1 VRDDRL
7 VPRPEEVSTVPT
19 NRVIGGRYRLEN
31 TIGRGAMGFVWSG
44 TDELL
49 QRAVAIKELR
59 LSPGI
64 PEDEAAE
71 LRERALREARSMAV
85 LNHPNAVTLYD
96 VAREGDQPFV
106 VMELVRAQS
115 LSSLLNKHGAL
126 QPHQL
131 AVLVDGVAAAL
142 QAAHQVGIV
151 HRDVKPGNV
160 LLGRHR
166 QVKLADFGISRNAAE
181 TTLTRTGALVG
192 TPAYLAPEI
201 AVGRSLGAAADLWSL
216 GATLFAAAEGR
227 LPYDSSGDPLITIS
241 SIVHGPV
248 PQHSQTGPIGEVIS
262 GLMVKDP
269 AHRMPLLEVRRR
281 LQDLVRNATETPFDA
296 LLDAPPS
303 VRATAA
309 APITTSPTL
318 VGIDATTE
326 RTRRTRWRA
335 AIVLGGVAMVLVVAA
350 AAVGFLAGRT
360 ERPAGGTEEQPKPTL
375 QPTAAARNAYGRV
388 EVESFAGQSG
398 GIAIS
403 QNAGGSFIGP
413 LANGDS
419 VRLADVDFG
428 TAQAKQITA
437 QLRTWVGDGVKA
449 KIEIRLDGPKGE
461 LLGKINVSSA
471 TGQDWKP
478 VPVDLQRPVTG
489 KHTVHLTFVADEPGD
504 FMDLDWIQFHR

>member
-1 VRDDRL
+1 VA
-7 VPRPEEVSTVPT
+7 RPEEVSTAPT

-31 TIGRGAMGFVWSG
+31 AIGRGAMGFVWSG

-49 QRAVAIKELR
+49 QRAVAIKEIR

-126 QPHQL
+126 RPHQL

-166 QVKLADFGISRNAAE
+166 QVKLADFGISRNSAE
-181 TTLTRTGALVG
+181 TTLTRTGVLVG

-201 AVGRSLGAAADLWSL
+201 AVGRSVNASADLWSL

-227 LPYDSSGDPLITIS
+227 LPYDSSSDPLITIS

-281 LQDLVRNATETPFDA
+281 LQDLVRNAGETPFDA
-296 LLDAPPS
+296 LLDSLPPA
-303 VRATAA
+303 RATAA
-309 APITTSPTL
+309 APVALPSTST
-318 VGIDATTE
+318 GIDSTTE
-326 RTRRTRWRA
+326 RTRRPGWRA
-335 AIVLGGVAMVLVVAA
+335 AIVLGGVAVLVVVLVVAA

-360 ERPAGGTEEQPKPTL
+360 EGPVGGAEEQPPPTF
-375 QPTAAARNAYGRV
+375 QPSTAARNAYGRV
-388 EVESFAGQSG
+388 EAESFADQFG
-398 GIAIS
+398 GVAIR
-403 QNAGGSFIGP
+403 QGVGGSFIGP

-428 TAQAKQITA
+428 TKQARQVTA

-449 KIEIRLDGPKGE
+449 KIEIRLDGPEGE
-461 LLGKINVSSA
+461 LVGKINVSSA

-478 VPVDLQRPVTG
+478 VPVDLLRPVSG
-489 KHTVHLTFVADEPGD
+489 KHTVHLAFVADVPGD